1 MERSRLR
8 SAITIAAYTVAFFL
22 CRVEAAHS
30 FITREYTLQEV
41 LDACTNIAFGRAES
55 VDASKQRVIVKLEEN
70 VKGKS
75 EFSHININVAVGQ
88 VKGKQTSPAMLMEK
102 FKVGLPVIIF
112 YQRVEATLNGL
123 GYVSGTWFQIF
134 GADKPDRKSVWW
146 NFSHLEVYM
155 HRTFSG
161 STEEF
166 QKVIRA
172 ALSGKKWASAGKGDV
187 KVLVLMGNGAPPI
200 QGDVPLSAATATAEF
215 LTLRN
220 FNKVG
225 KWNVAYQET
234 KDRNLSG
241 LHDAHILWIGVDE
254 MSKDGYYLS
263 KKAED
268 RIKSFVRRGGVVIVT
283 SQDSD
288 PPGKLCGSGWIPE
301 PIKGVEEAARQDFNP
316 TKHAGDIFK
325 RPNSVKTGTVHLD
338 DTWTGWSKKY
348 KILATTNAG
357 KNIALATLQYG
368 KGMYLVTAIHNET
381 EPYAKDNAP
390 LMENIIHFSVKWL
403 KSRSGSGRNI
413 S

>member
-1 MERSRLR
+1 MTRSKHGLAAVVVIC
-8 SAITIAAYTVAFFL
+8 AILLSLWQID
-22 CRVEAAHS
+22 AAHS

-41 LDACTNIAFGRAES
+41 LDACSNVALGKTES
-55 VDASKQRVIVKLEEN
+55 VDTKKQRVIVKLTEN
-70 VKGKS
+70 LKGKS
-75 EFSHININVAVGQ
+75 KLSHVRINVAVGQ
-88 VKGKQTSPAMLMEK
+88 VKAKQTTPAMLMEK
-102 FKVGLPVIIF
+102 FKVGLPVVIF
-112 YQRVEATLNGL
+112 YEKVGSRLNGL

-134 GADKPDRKSVWW
+134 GVDNPDKSRVWW

-161 STEEF
+161 STEQF
-166 QKVIRA
+166 QKVVRA
-172 ALSGKKWASAGKGDV
+172 ALSGKKWASAGRGDV
-187 KVLVLMGNGAPPI
+187 RVLVLMGNGAPAVR
-200 QGDVPLSAATATAEF
+200 GDVSSAGTIKATAEF
-215 LTLRN
+215 LALRK

-225 KWNVAYQET
+225 KWKIAYQET

-254 MSKDGYYLS
+254 LGLDGYHLN

-268 RIKSFVRRGGVVIVT
+268 RIKSFVRRGGVVIVS

-288 PPGKLCGSGWIPE
+288 PPNKLCGNGWIPE
-301 PIKGVEEAARQDFNP
+301 PIKGVEEAARRDFSP

-325 RPNSVKTGTVHLD
+325 SPRSVKPGTVRLD
-338 DTWTGWSKKY
+338 DTWTGWSGKY
-348 KILATTNAG
+348 KILATTGGG

-368 KGMYLVTAIHNET
+368 KGLYLVTALCNDSAA
-381 EPYAKDNAP
+381 YVNDNAP

-403 KSRSGSGRNI
+403 KSRAGRDV